1 MRGGAIAQARY
12 FALLLIGATLVSAFT
27 PARRAKQNGIF
38 MDLTD
43 KLVAEKFAAFQ
54 NEQEPALVREALEA
68 IEAAEQGVPAGDTE
82 ARKRGLAL
90 WLFFFAALDR
100 NIDPQWDPKEVPVTG
115 VIPPPS
121 HGIAYPS
128 GVSPSA
134 ISDPVARAEYEQA
147 LKASKDHAERYRVQ
161 LLLRRI
167 DERATAAVERL
178 LGEKYA
184 GSREDWQ
191 EFEEILASAQ
201 MSDVRKQRLRSF
213 MPKPTVNRSK

>member
-1 MRGGAIAQARY
+1 
-12 FALLLIGATLVSAFT
+12 
-27 PARRAKQNGIF
+27 

-54 NEQEPALVREALEA
+54 NEREPALVQEALEA

-134 ISDPVARAEYEQA
+134 IPDPVARAEYEQA

-178 LGEKYA
+178 LADTYTNSE
-184 GSREDWQ
+184 RDRQ
-191 EFEEILASAQ
+191 EFEELLAASP
-201 MSDVRKQRLRSF
+201 VNELHKERLRAL
-213 MPKPTVNRSK
+213 MPKPG

>member
-1 MRGGAIAQARY
+1 
-12 FALLLIGATLVSAFT
+12 
-27 PARRAKQNGIF
+27 
-38 MDLTD
+38 
-43 KLVAEKFAAFQ
+43 
-54 NEQEPALVREALEA
+54 
-68 IEAAEQGVPAGDTE
+68 
-82 ARKRGLAL
+82 
-90 WLFFFAALDR
+90 
-100 NIDPQWDPKEVPVTG
+100 VTG

-201 MSDVRKQRLRSF
+201 MSDVRIQRLRSF

>member
-1 MRGGAIAQARY
+1 MWGEAIARASY
-12 FALLLIGATLVSAFT
+12 FALLLIGAALVSAFT
-27 PARRAKQNGIF
+27 PARQAKQNGSI

-54 NEQEPALVREALEA
+54 NEREPALVQEALEA
-68 IEAAEQGVPAGDTE
+68 IEAAEQEVPAGDTE

-134 ISDPVARAEYEQA
+134 IPDPVARAEYEQA

-191 EFEEILASAQ
+191 EFEELLAASQ
-201 MSDVRKQRLRSF
+201 VNELRKERLRAL
-213 MPKPTVNRSK
+213 MPKPG

>member
-1 MRGGAIAQARY
+1 MRGEAIVRARY
-12 FALLLIGATLVSAFT
+12 FALLLIGAALVSAFT
-27 PARRAKQNGIF
+27 PARQAKQNGSI

-54 NEQEPALVREALEA
+54 NEREPALVQEALEA

-134 ISDPVARAEYEQA
+134 IPDPVARAEYEQA

-178 LGEKYA
+178 LADRYTNSE
-184 GSREDWQ
+184 RDRQ
-191 EFEEILASAQ
+191 EFEELLAASP
-201 MSDVRKQRLRSF
+201 VNELRKERLRALT
-213 MPKPTVNRSK
+213 PKPG

>member
-1 MRGGAIAQARY
+1 MRGEAIVRARY
-12 FALLLIGATLVSAFT
+12 FALLLIGAALVSAFT
-27 PARRAKQNGIF
+27 PARQAKQNGSI

-54 NEQEPALVREALEA
+54 NEREPALVQEALEA

-134 ISDPVARAEYEQA
+134 IPDPVARAEYEQA

-178 LGEKYA
+178 LADTYTNSE
-184 GSREDWQ
+184 RDRQ
-191 EFEEILASAQ
+191 EFEELLAASP
-201 MSDVRKQRLRSF
+201 VNELHKERLRAL
-213 MPKPTVNRSK
+213 MPKPG